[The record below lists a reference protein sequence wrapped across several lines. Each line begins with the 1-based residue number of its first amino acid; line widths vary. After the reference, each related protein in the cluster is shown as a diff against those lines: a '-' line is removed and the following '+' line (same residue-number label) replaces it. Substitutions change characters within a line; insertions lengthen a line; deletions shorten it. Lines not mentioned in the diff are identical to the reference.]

1 MEKIRPDAHQIT
13 MRIAKNYYQLLEKKK
28 AAGYNDFTNL
38 AGVSLKDWWNDFKIK
53 AIEQSWAAM
62 VDETE
67 REFIKKNLFEG
78 IPMQCINLPM
88 SMSAMK
94 RARRKFLTLLAK
106 KIGEM

>member
-1 MEKIRPDAHQIT
+1 MEKIPPEARRVT
-13 MRIAKNYYQLLEKKK
+13 MCISKSYYKLLERQRDM
-28 AAGYNDFTNL
+28 GNHDFSEL
-38 AGVSLKDWWNDFKIK
+38 AGVSLQDWWNNFKIK
-53 AIEQSWAAM
+53 AIEQSWAEM